1 MTICPDHRKIY
12 IQNQKPIIMTR
23 VDDII
28 ANIGKVRI
36 TGAKQIV
43 LEYITAR
50 KDEVFTREEL
60 AKALPN
66 IAPRTIDQ
74 YAQQLV
80 REGKIDK
87 IKFDRKTYY
96 GDKEAIKKIK
106 DAAKRKL

>member
-1 MTICPDHRKIY
+1 MTH
-12 IQNQKPIIMTR
+12 

-36 TGAKQIV
+36 TGAKQMV

-60 AKALPN
+60 AKALPSA
-66 IAPRTIDQ
+66 APRTIDQ

-80 REGKIDK
+80 RGREIDK
-87 IKFDRKTYY
+87 IKFDKKTYY
-96 GDKEAIKKIK
+96 GNKEAIEKIK
-106 DAAKRKL
+106 KAAKGKV